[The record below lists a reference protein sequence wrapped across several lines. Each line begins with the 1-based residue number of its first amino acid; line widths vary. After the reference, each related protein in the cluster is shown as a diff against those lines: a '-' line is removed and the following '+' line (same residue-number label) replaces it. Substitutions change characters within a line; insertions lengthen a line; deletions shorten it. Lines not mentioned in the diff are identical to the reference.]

1 MDRQLHLLTG
11 AYALNALEPGERES
25 FEDAALDSEETL
37 REVRSLSETAAL
49 LAEQTTP
56 VTPPPRVKADLM
68 AAIRQTPQLPAV
80 RDDATTSGRGTASE
94 GPAAES
100 PATAEPEAPTDASAP
115 APGVLDLGSA
125 RARRRAPGSGTRNGT
140 KYLAVA
146 AAALLVTSGGLTGV
160 VISQNHQQDQLQNQM
175 TALDDS
181 NEKMLRIFSSNDVK
195 SASQSLDDG
204 AQVTVTYS
212 ASAGLAALTAD
223 GLPTLPQ
230 DKGYELWLIG
240 DDGAA
245 PMGMLDFAGGSS
257 DTALMEGKLS
267 SATHVGITVE
277 PAGGSPQPT
286 TDPIVLQEL

>member
-11 AYALNALEPGERES
+11 AYALNALEAGERES
-25 FEDAALDSEETL
+25 FEDAALESEETL
-37 REVRSLSETAAL
+37 REVRSLSETAAI
-49 LAEQTTP
+49 LAEHTAP
-56 VTPPPRVKADLM
+56 VTPPPRVKADIM
-68 AAIRQTPQLPAV
+68 AAIRQTPQLSAV
-80 RDDATTSGRGTASE
+80 RDDSTTTTAE
-94 GPAAES
+94 GF
-100 PATAEPEAPTDASAP
+100 ATAEPEARTEASTD
-115 APGVLDLGSA
+115 APGVLDLSSA
-125 RARRRAPGSGTRNGT
+125 RARRRVPGTGSSKGT

-181 NEKMLRIFSSNDVK
+181 NEKMLRIFSSDDVK
-195 SASQSLDDG
+195 SATQSLDDG

-212 ASAGLAALTAD
+212 ASAGLAALTAA
-223 GLPTLPQ
+223 GLPKLPQ
-230 DKGYELWLIG
+230 DQGYELWLIG

-245 PMGMLDFAGGSS
+245 PMGMLDVADGST
-257 DTALMEGKLS
+257 DTALMEGGLS

-286 TDPIVLQEL
+286 TDPIVLQKL

>member
-11 AYALNALEPGERES
+11 AYALNALEAGERES

-37 REVRSLSETAAL
+37 REVRSLSETAAR
-49 LAEQTTP
+49 LAEHTAP
-56 VTPPPRVKADLM
+56 VTPPPRVKADIM

-80 RDDATTSGRGTASE
+80 SDDSAATTGE
-94 GPAAES
+94 GSVTTE
-100 PATAEPEAPTDASAP
+100 TEAPSEATPVTPD
-115 APGVLDLGSA
+115 VLDLGSA
-125 RARRRAPGSGTRNGT
+125 RARRRAAGTGSRNGT

-160 VISQNHQQDQLQNQM
+160 VINQNHQQDQLQNQM
-175 TALDDS
+175 SALDQS
-181 NEKMLRIFSSNDVK
+181 NEKMLRIFSSDDVK

-212 ASAGLAALTAD
+212 ASAGLAALTAE
-223 GLPTLPQ
+223 GLPKLPQ
-230 DKGYELWLIG
+230 DQGYELWLIG

-245 PMGMLDFAGGSS
+245 PMGMLDFANGST
-257 DTALMEGKLS
+257 DTALMEGGLS

-286 TDPIVLQEL
+286 TEPIVLQKL

>member
-11 AYALNALEPGERES
+11 AYALNALEAGERES

-37 REVRSLSETAAL
+37 REVRSLSETAAM
-49 LAEQTTP
+49 LADHTAP
-56 VTPPPRVKADLM
+56 VTPPPRIKADIM

-80 RDDATTSGRGTASE
+80 RDDSAATT
-94 GPAAES
+94 AES
-100 PATAEPEAPTDASAP
+100 PATSEPETSVEANPP
-115 APGVLDLGSA
+115 AGDVVDLGSA
-125 RARRRAPGSGTRNGT
+125 RARRRAPGTGTRNGT
-140 KYLAVA
+140 KYLAAA

-181 NEKMLRIFSSNDVK
+181 NEKMLRIFSADDVK
-195 SASQSLDDG
+195 SATQSLDDG

-212 ASAGLAALTAD
+212 ASAGLAALTAQ
-223 GLPTLPQ
+223 GLPKLPQ

-240 DDGAA
+240 EDGAS
-245 PMGMLDFAGGSS
+245 PMGMLDFAGGST
-257 DTALMEGKLS
+257 DTALMEGGLS